1 MLLCSQANKIFF
13 PQRHSLHPKHDIDV
27 HESILRCSGS
37 IVGAK
42 CRDIVPRLGNS
53 AQPVPNCPER
63 LFTERYGLALRI
75 VQFEK
80 DLEEPA
86 QVGLEQ

>member
-1 MLLCSQANKIFF
+1 MPLCSQAKKIFL
-13 PQRHSLHPKHDIDV
+13 PKSNSLHPKDDIDM
-27 HESILRCSGS
+27 HESILRSIGS
-37 IVGAK
+37 MVGAK
-42 CRDIVPRLGNS
+42 CHDIVPSFGGS
-53 AQPVPNCPER
+53 AQPVPNCPEG

-86 QVGLEQ
+86 

>member
-1 MLLCSQANKIFF
+1 M
-13 PQRHSLHPKHDIDV
+13 
-27 HESILRCSGS
+27 
-37 IVGAK
+37 VGAK
-42 CRDIVPRLGNS
+42 CRDIVPSFGGS
-53 AQPVPNCPER
+53 AQPVPNCPEG

-86 QVGLEQ
+86 

>member
-1 MLLCSQANKIFF
+1 LEPN
-13 PQRHSLHPKHDIDV
+13 V
-27 HESILRCSGS
+27 VILFLALEIALS
-37 IVGAK
+37 
-42 CRDIVPRLGNS
+42 
-53 AQPVPNCPER
+53 PEG
-63 LFTERYGLALRI
+63 LITERYGLALRI

>member
-1 MLLCSQANKIFF
+1 LEIALS
-13 PQRHSLHPKHDIDV
+13 
-27 HESILRCSGS
+27 
-37 IVGAK
+37 
-42 CRDIVPRLGNS
+42 
-53 AQPVPNCPER
+53 PEG
-63 LFTERYGLALRI
+63 LITERYGLALRI

>member
-1 MLLCSQANKIFF
+1 MLLCGQAKKIFF
-13 PQRHSLHPKHDIDV
+13 PKRHSLHPKDDIDV

-37 IVGAK
+37 MVGAK
-42 CRDIVPRLGNS
+42 CRDIVPSLGNS
-53 AQPVPNCPER
+53 AQPIPACPEG

-86 QVGLEQ
+86 QVWLEQ

>member
-1 MLLCSQANKIFF
+1 M
-13 PQRHSLHPKHDIDV
+13 
-27 HESILRCSGS
+27 
-37 IVGAK
+37 VGAK
-42 CRDIVPRLGNS
+42 CRDIVPSLGDS
-53 AQPVPNCPER
+53 AQPVPNCPEG

-86 QVGLEQ
+86 QVGLALNLNNTNNKKNEP